1 MNNQLL
7 VNIIGFVIGIIYN
20 ILLPSNMPINNISI
34 ELVIIYLTY
43 PYNNNNNNNIHIFD
57 NNKNNKLKNNIIN
70 YIYNIILSVAFYTHL
85 IRFILRFKES
95 IIYTQ
100 KNKLISLI
108 CILLIFITKN
118 SLLSNN
124 ILSLING
131 IFLYISYSN
140 NNNNNKLLNWKID
153 IPITLAL
160 LVYYIYKKK
169 IKTDRY
175 KLVMFNSNLL
185 YHILEIID
193 WIIVQ

>member
-1 MNNQLL
+1 MNSQLL
-7 VNIIGFVIGIIYN
+7 VNIIGFVIGFFYN
-20 ILLPSNMPINNISI
+20 ILLPSNMPINNIPI
-34 ELVIIYLTY
+34 ELMFIYLTF
-43 PYNNNNNNNIHIFD
+43 PFNNNNLHIFENNNNN
-57 NNKNNKLKNNIIN
+57 NNKLKNNIIN

-95 IIYTQ
+95 IMYTQ

-118 SLLSNN
+118 SILSTD

-131 IFLYISYSN
+131 IFLYISYS

-169 IKTDRY
+169 IKTDKY
-175 KLVMFNSNLL
+175 KLIMFNSNLL
-185 YHILEIID
+185 YHILEIVD
-193 WIIVQ
+193 WIIV

>member
-1 MNNQLL
+1 MNTQLL
-7 VNIIGFVIGIIYN
+7 VNIIGFIIGFIYN
-20 ILLPSNMPINNISI
+20 ILLPSNMPINNIPI
-34 ELVIIYLTY
+34 ELMFIYLTF
-43 PYNNNNNNNIHIFD
+43 PFNNNNNNNNNLHIFE

-70 YIYNIILSVAFYTHL
+70 CIYNIILSVAFYTHL

-95 IIYTQ
+95 IMYTQ

-118 SLLSNN
+118 SILSNN

-140 NNNNNKLLNWKID
+140 NSNNKLLNWKID

-169 IKTDRY
+169 IKTDKY
-175 KLVMFNSNLL
+175 NLIMFNSNLL
-185 YHILEIID
+185 YHILEIVD
-193 WIIVQ
+193 WIIV